1 MGSHSTE
8 AKRRKRKAQKKKKRA
23 LKRLKYQVDSSQSTA
38 DHESSTLDELGT
50 LSESAD
56 HSPLKESHELCACHS
71 EEDLFTLLDRV
82 AESKE
87 RFWEEI
93 EPEIRQLESYRDAH
107 PSLVLDQDRYIE
119 VFVGGDSQD
128 HRGLLRVS
136 TEEYF
141 ARMHRREAKAMA
153 LCRTLRNRIE
163 SLEKDIE
170 AGRQKMVTVH
180 KEKNQAV
187 SAMRDFWRNKIFEQQ
202 SYGGRMV
209 LAALRRGHF

>member
-23 LKRLKYQVDSSQSTA
+23 LKHLKYQGDSSQSTA

-82 AESKE
+82 AE

-128 HRGLLRVS
+128 LRGLLRVS

-141 ARMHRREAKAMA
+141 ARMHRRETKAMA

-180 KEKNQAV
+180 KEKKSSCKCHA
-187 SAMRDFWRNKIFEQQ
+187 
-202 SYGGRMV
+202 
-209 LAALRRGHF
+209 

>member
-1 MGSHSTE
+1 
-8 AKRRKRKAQKKKKRA
+8 
-23 LKRLKYQVDSSQSTA
+23 
-38 DHESSTLDELGT
+38 
-50 LSESAD
+50 
-56 HSPLKESHELCACHS
+56 
-71 EEDLFTLLDRV
+71 
-82 AESKE
+82 
-87 RFWEEI
+87 
-93 EPEIRQLESYRDAH
+93 
-107 PSLVLDQDRYIE
+107 
-119 VFVGGDSQD
+119 
-128 HRGLLRVS
+128 
-136 TEEYF
+136 
-141 ARMHRREAKAMA
+141 MA